1 MKSPE
6 MVLRRALTTSAAF
19 TTRAGTKVYP
29 LAVPEKDTAGTKV
42 NLPWVTWRRAGIQR
56 AQTIGGPLGMPRVTV
71 EYSIF
76 AATYE
81 DARELADTMRSILDG
96 YGGTLDNTTVDQV
109 SLENEADEFVSLS
122 GNEIPTA
129 YQITQTYDVWWQET

>member
-6 MVLRRALTTSAAF
+6 MVLRNALVTTASF
-19 TTRAGTKVYP
+19 TTKAGQKVYP
-29 LAVPEKDTAGTKV
+29 LAVPANIT
-42 NLPWVTWRRAGIQR
+42 LPWVTWRRAGIQR
-56 AQTIGGPLGMPRVTV
+56 AQVMGGPMGMPRVTV
-71 EYSIF
+71 EYSIL
-76 AATYE
+76 AGTYE

-109 SLENEADEFVSLS
+109 SLENEADDFVSLS

>member
-6 MVLRRALTTSAAF
+6 MVLRRALVTSTAF
-19 TTRAGTKVYP
+19 TSQAGTKVYP
-29 LAVPEKDTAGTKV
+29 LAVPANV

-56 AQTIGGPLGMPRVTV
+56 AQTIGGPMGMPRVTV

-109 SLENEADEFVSLS
+109 SLENESDDFVSLA